1 MELPVVGRLVDAIN
15 AHDLDA
21 LAGCFAEDF
30 RCEWPAHP
38 QRSFSGA
45 DQVRRNWEQRFARQ
59 PDVTVTV
66 VRSVVAGNE
75 SWGEWHFT
83 GAGQPDD
90 RGVIVVVATP
100 DGRRIQRTR
109 FFMEPVS

>member
-38 QRSFSGA
+38 RRTFTGA
-45 DQVRRNWEQRFARQ
+45 DQ
-59 PDVTVTV
+59 
-66 VRSVVAGNE
+66 VAGNE

-83 GAGQPDD
+83 GAGHPDD

-100 DGRRIQRTR
+100 DGRRIQQTR